1 MLPLRGKVI
10 PLGTVWDNGVTF
22 WQSFIPK
29 MTRISIKIGYI
40 WPILSGEV
48 A

>member
-1 MLPLRGKVI
+1 MI

-29 MTRISIKIGYI
+29 MTRISIEIGYI